1 MSSFSTEPF
10 KSLYVELNQ
19 RGVRQRLITE
29 INEDNLL
36 YAKEAM
42 KFCQIRHLDRVAGN
56 FGIGD
61 RREIRM
67 HAVVRESRVP
77 TQMLISNVR
86 SFVEQHQYFF
96 DELWKKA
103 IPAEERIREIEEG
116 AKREFIETIR
126 DPSEI
131 QKVGSD
137 LLKSAKEEILIFFST
152 ASPFHRETREG
163 SILQYLL
170 EEETTIRQALPRGTK
185 IRILVPMDNKIRNE
199 IVEKIKRL
207 GMDIRDN
214 KKPLH
219 AKFTNLVVDNKFSL
233 TVELKDR
240 TKKLRNE
247 ESIGLATYS
256 NSESLVSSYVS
267 MFETLWIQ
275 NEKQ

>member
-1 MSSFSTEPF
+1 MDPF
-10 KSLYVELNQ
+10 KSLYTELNQ
-19 RGVRQRLITE
+19 RGIRQRLITE

-77 TQMLISNVR
+77 TQLLISNVR

-116 AKREFIETIR
+116 AKREFTETIR

-152 ASPFHRETREG
+152 DSEFHRETREG
-163 SILQYLL
+163 SILQDLL

-199 IVEKIKRL
+199 ILEQIKRL

-233 TVELKDR
+233 TVELKDG
-240 TKKLRNE
+240 TKKPRNE

-275 NEKQ
+275 NKKQ